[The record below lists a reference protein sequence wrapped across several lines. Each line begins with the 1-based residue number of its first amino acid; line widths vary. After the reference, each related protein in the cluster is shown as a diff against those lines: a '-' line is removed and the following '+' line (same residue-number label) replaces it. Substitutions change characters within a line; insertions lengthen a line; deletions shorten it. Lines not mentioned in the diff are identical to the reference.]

1 MIVLIWLIIMIF
13 IPFIAIMI
21 MNLHFAIWDNKRQEE
36 MQKEKLKAELD
47 YLAMKNATKLS
58 YGEKQRLN
66 FALGKHWKR

>member
-1 MIVLIWLIIMIF
+1 MIWPVIMIF
-13 IPFIAIMI
+13 ILVFLVMI
-21 MNLHFAIWDNKRQEE
+21 INLSWKIKKSKIEE
-36 MQKEKLKAELD
+36 EIRKEKLKAELD